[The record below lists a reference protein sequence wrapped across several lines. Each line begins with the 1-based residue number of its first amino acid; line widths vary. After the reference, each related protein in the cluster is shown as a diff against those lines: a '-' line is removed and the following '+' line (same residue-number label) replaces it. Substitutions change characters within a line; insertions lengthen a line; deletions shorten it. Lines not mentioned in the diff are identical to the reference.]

1 MKTFLL
7 LFWIR
12 QVEGGTRSDVIYMSV
27 RIVLTLNLGIFEVV
41 P

>member
-27 RIVLTLNLGIFEVV
+27 RVVLTLHLGSLKVV